1 MAQDFAYRNYSHT
14 QGKVKNGGGGRP
26 SKDRVRQARSQHLL
40 VSQAAVESILAV
52 ADPHGAVLEP
62 HPGDGLLTRALAQRG
77 AQVTAYEPDPLSAAK
92 LSART
97 RADTG
102 IRVVRADFTKAK
114 PPREPFAVVGSIPL
128 AATARIVDWCLA
140 ASTLT
145 SATLVVP
152 QEYAHTYVGQNGHW
166 DLVTS
171 TNWPRFD
178 WQLHGPLART
188 AFRPALT
195 TDTAILHIHR
205 RTKPLVH
212 DQDSYAT
219 LVHSGFADT
228 HLPLATALR
237 TRYPD
242 VDEALHVTGIAPD
255 TTADAVHPTDW
266 VRLHEHLNP

>member
-26 SKDRVRQARSQHLL
+26 SKGPARQAHSQNSL
-40 VSQAAVESILAV
+40 VSQEAVASILAV
-52 ADPHGAVLEP
+52 AEPRGTVLEP
-62 HPGDGLLTRALAQRG
+62 HPGDGLLTQALARCG

-97 RADTG
+97 RAVSG

-114 PPREPFAVVGSIPL
+114 PLREPFAVVGNLPL
-128 AATARIVDWCLA
+128 AATARIIDWCLA
-140 ASTLT
+140 APTLT

-152 QEYAHTYVGQNGHW
+152 QEYAHVGQNGHW
-166 DLVTS
+166 DPVTS
-171 TNWPRFD
+171 TNWPWFD

-188 AFRPALT
+188 DFRPPHT

-212 DQDSYAT
+212 NQDSYAT
-219 LVHSGFADT
+219 LVHTGFANANVP
-228 HLPLATALR
+228 LPTALR
-237 TRYPD
+237 PRYPD

-255 TTADAVHPTDW
+255 TPAAAVHPADW
-266 VRLHEHLNP
+266 VRLHKHLNP

>member
-26 SKDRVRQARSQHLL
+26 SKNRARQAHSQNLL

-52 ADPHGAVLEP
+52 ADPNGAVLEP
-62 HPGDGLLTRALAQRG
+62 HPGDGLLTRALARHG
-77 AQVTAYEPDPLSAAK
+77 AQVTAYEPDSLSAAK

-97 RADTG
+97 RTNSG

-114 PPREPFAVVGSIPL
+114 PPRAPFAVVGSIPV
-128 AATARIVDWCLA
+128 AATARIVDWCLT

-152 QEYAHTYVGQNGHW
+152 QDYAHTHVGKNGHW
-166 DLVTS
+166 DPVTS

-178 WQLHGPLART
+178 WQLHDPLPRT
-188 AFRPALT
+188 AFRPPLT
-195 TDTAILHIHR
+195 TDTAILHIRR

-212 DQDSYAT
+212 DQDSYT
-219 LVHSGFADT
+219 SLVHSGFADT
-228 HLPLATALR
+228 NLPLPTALR

-255 TTADAVHPTDW
+255 TTADAMHPADW

>member
-26 SKDRVRQARSQHLL
+26 SKDRARRAHSQNSL
-40 VSQAAVESILAV
+40 VSQEAVASILAA
-52 ADPHGAVLEP
+52 ADPSGVVLEP
-62 HPGDGLLTRALAQRG
+62 HPGDGLLTRALAGRG

-97 RADTG
+97 RADNG

-128 AATARIVDWCLA
+128 TATARIIDWCLT
-140 ASTLT
+140 ASALT

-152 QEYAHTYVGQNGHW
+152 EEYAHTYVGNNGHW
-166 DLVTS
+166 DPVTS
-171 TNWPRFD
+171 TNWPWFD
-178 WQLHGPLART
+178 WQLHGRLART
-188 AFRPALT
+188 AFRPPLP

-212 DQDSYAT
+212 DQDSYIT
-219 LVHSGFADT
+219 LVHAGFANPN
-228 HLPLATALR
+228 LPLPTALR
-237 TRYPD
+237 PRYPD
-242 VDEALHVTGIAPD
+242 VDEALHATGITPD
-255 TTADAVHPTDW
+255 TPAAAVHPTDW